1 VLTVENVSVRRGSTV
16 AVRGV
21 DLTVGDGEL
30 VALVGPNGAG
40 KTSLLRAIAGLEKA
54 VQGCIAFGGSR
65 LTVGHPR
72 LVAQAGVAM
81 VPEGRRIFAPL
92 TVRENLVLGG
102 TLRSAAET
110 TADIAHWTEW
120 FPVLGRRLDS
130 PAGSLSGGEQQM
142 LAIAR
147 ALMQRPSLLLLDE
160 PSLGLAPLVL
170 DRVFEVLGEL
180 HRNGLAI
187 LLVEQAARRAIDA
200 AERTYVMSGG
210 TIRAVGTGSDL
221 AGDSLVHAYFGAAS

>member
-1 VLTVENVSVRRGSTV
+1 VLTVEDVSVRRGRTL

-40 KTSLLRAIAGLEKA
+40 KTSLLRAIAGIEKA
-54 VQGCIAFGGSR
+54 VHGQIALRGR
-65 LTVGHPR
+65 RVTVGHPR
-72 LVAQAGVAM
+72 LAAEVGIAM

-102 TLRSAAET
+102 TRRRASEIEAG
-110 TADIAHWTEW
+110 IAQWTGR
-120 FPVLGRRLDS
+120 FPVLARRLDS

-147 ALMQRPSLLLLDE
+147 ALMSRPSLLLLDE

-170 DRVFEVLGEL
+170 DSVFEVLGEL
-180 HRNGLAI
+180 HRDGLAI
-187 LLVEQAARRAIDA
+187 LLVEQAARRAINA
-200 AERTYVMSGG
+200 ADRTYVMSGG
-210 TIRAVGTGSDL
+210 RISAVGTGSDL
-221 AGDSLVHAYFGAAS
+221 EGESLVHAYFGTAS